1 MYRVVAASLFALA
14 SFSSAAADGPNES
27 HDTGNSFAGFYF
39 GSSIGGVFGDL
50 DTSADDGTPE
60 GGVAG
65 AQAGYNWRAN
75 GFVLGIE
82 GDYAT
87 ATADDAI
94 GTGFPER
101 ASIESTGAIRGRIGY
116 DFGRTLVYGAAG
128 LAAAEI
134 EIDDDTSIGSETF
147 WGWTVGGGVETKISS
162 HLALRAD
169 YRYMDLGDENM
180 TADGQTEKVDVTAH
194 QIMVG
199 FNYYLGDSKS
209 PLALMS
215 LSRPA
220 RVDWSG
226 LYLGGVTGHAW
237 SEGRHD
243 NLTGGGDGDFDFD
256 GWSAGLR
263 AGYDRQH
270 GSFVYGVVTDFALS
284 EAEERGIGLDNRL
297 DLERIGI
304 DYLGTLRARAG
315 LSIGSS
321 LIYATAGAAY
331 AGLDLYDDGDNSTK
345 GMWGWTVGGGVET
358 FISEQQTFS
367 IEYLHADFGDETFN
381 VDGDQRKVDL
391 KSDILRAGV
400 SHRF

>member
-1 MYRVVAASLFALA
+1 LL
-14 SFSSAAADGPNES
+14 
-27 HDTGNSFAGFYF
+27 
-39 GSSIGGVFGDL
+39 GV
-50 DTSADDGTPE
+50 
-60 GGVAG
+60 
-65 AQAGYNWRAN
+65 
-75 GFVLGIE
+75 E
-82 GDYAT
+82 GDYAM
-87 ATADDAI
+87 ATANDGI

-101 ASIESTGAIRGRIGY
+101 ASIESTGAIRGRLGY
-116 DFGRTLVYGAAG
+116 DFGRTMVYGAAG
-128 LAAAEI
+128 LAAAEV
-134 EIDDDTSIGSETF
+134 EIDDDTSIGTETF

-180 TADGQTEKVDVTAH
+180 TASGQTEKVDVTAH

-199 FNYYLGDSKS
+199 FNYYLGGSKS

-220 RVDWSG
+220 RADWSG
-226 LYLGGVTGHAW
+226 LYLGGVTGHSW
-237 SEGRHD
+237 SDGRHD
-243 NLTGGGDGDFDFD
+243 EITGGADGDFDFD

-270 GSFVYGVVTDFALS
+270 GSFVYGVVADFSLS
-284 EAEERGIGLDNRL
+284 EAEDRGLAIDNRL

-321 LIYATAGAAY
+321 LVYATAGAAY
-331 AGLDLYDDGDNSTK
+331 AGLDLYDDGDNATEA
-345 GMWGWTVGGGVET
+345 MWGWTVGGGLET
-358 FISEQQTFS
+358 FVSEQQTFS
-367 IEYLHADFGDETFN
+367 IEYLYADFGDETFN
-381 VDGDQRKVDL
+381 VDGDERKADL
-391 KSDILRAGV
+391 TSHIIRAGV